1 MHHPT
6 TCVARREDTARAVMR
21 VETLGN
27 LLKFMND
34 ATLRAKYNKRG
45 NYTLQTPIHL
55 RYFYIQCACLCIWR
69 FACTLDGLL
78 ITRSCCLSVE
88 TNVGAFSASVY

>member
-34 ATLRAKYNKRG
+34 ATLRAEYNKRG
-45 NYTLQTPIHL
+45 NYS
-55 RYFYIQCACLCIWR
+55 
-69 FACTLDGLL
+69 LL
-78 ITRSCCLSVE
+78 SKLLLTCVTS
-88 TNVGAFSASVY
+88 TFSARVCAYGDLHAH

>member
-6 TCVARREDTARAVMR
+6 TCVARCEDTARAVMR

-34 ATLRAKYNKRG
+34 ATLRAEYNKRG
-45 NYTLQTPIHL
+45 NYTEQTLIHL
-55 RYFYIQCACLCIWR
+55 GV
-69 FACTLDGLL
+69 TS
-78 ITRSCCLSVE
+78 T
-88 TNVGAFSASVY
+88 FSARVSTYGALRAR